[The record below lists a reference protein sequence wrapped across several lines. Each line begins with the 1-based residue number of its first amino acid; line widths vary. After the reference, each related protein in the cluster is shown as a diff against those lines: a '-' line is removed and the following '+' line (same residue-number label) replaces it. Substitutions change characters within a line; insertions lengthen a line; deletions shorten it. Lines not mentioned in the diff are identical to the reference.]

1 MALPFKTCSLLP
13 LPHLVVSFPT
23 SHPPSL
29 PLVTPSTLQR
39 GPPGSAAT
47 FTAMAGAVRNPHGH
61 AESVLE
67 SAFATQGLDQTFPGS
82 LPAE

>member
-1 MALPFKTCSLLP
+1 MALPFKTCSRLP
-13 LPHLVVSFPT
+13 LSHLFVSFPT
-23 SHPPSL
+23 SHSPSL
-29 PLVTPSTLQR
+29 PLVPPSTLQR
-39 GPPGSAAT
+39 GPPGSAT
-47 FTAMAGAVRNPHGH
+47 FTAMAGAVRNPRGH